1 MGSVINGD
9 LQSLG
14 QMLRA
19 AREAQALSLQE
30 VEAQTRIR
38 AKFLQALEEG
48 DLSVLPSV
56 IHAKGFLRNYA
67 QFLHLDV
74 NEVIAR
80 FAAATGSAISP
91 PTSLAAPPADLPPAS
106 PTSEAQTDEGE
117 RPPAPPLLPHTRS
130 KPRAVYVA
138 PERRSGPALP
148 MALARAR
155 QEIAQPTRPQ
165 QPPSLPVRVLRSGF
179 FAAGVLLIGFVA
191 VVWWAVAS
199 LSAISGEEL
208 VPPEQESAVLA
219 QLVGSATI
227 APSPTFRPTSTPEP
241 GSGLGIMNRVLV
253 SIEVQQPTW
262 VRVVVD
268 GDTVFEG
275 QAKPGTILRYEGRE
289 EIFIRTGNGAGL
301 VVTYNGQVL
310 GPLGGRGEVV
320 ERFFTLSGQITPT
333 PTPTVTPT
341 NTSVPTPTPS
351 LTPTP

>member
-1 MGSVINGD
+1 MDDD

-48 DLSVLPSV
+48 DLSVLPS
-56 IHAKGFLRNYA
+56 ITHAKGFLRNYA

-74 NEVIAR
+74 NEIVAR
-80 FAAATGSAISP
+80 FAAATGGSVVA
-91 PTSLAAPPADLPPAS
+91 PTAPAVPSTVP
-106 PTSEAQTDEGE
+106 
-117 RPPAPPLLPHTRS
+117 PPAPDHEVQANEAERPVVPARPFR
-130 KPRAVYVA
+130 PRAVYIA

-148 MALARAR
+148 LALAH
-155 QEIAQPTRPQ
+155 AQQMAVQPAPTRQ
-165 QPPSLPVRVLRSGF
+165 SSSLLVRILRSGY
-179 FAAGVLLIGFVA
+179 FAAAVLLVGLVA

-199 LSAISGEEL
+199 LSGISGDEL
-208 VPPEQESAVLA
+208 LPPEQESAVLA
-219 QLVGSATI
+219 QLAGSATV
-227 APSPTFRPTSTPEP
+227 APSPTFPPTSTPKAD
-241 GSGLGIMNRVLV
+241 SGLGVMDRVLL

-262 VRVVVD
+262 TRIVVD
-268 GDTVFEG
+268 GETVFEG
-275 QAKPGTILRYEGRE
+275 QSRPGTILRYEGRE
-289 EIFIRTGNGAGL
+289 EVFIRTGNGAGL
-301 VVTYNGQVL
+301 IVTYNGQEL

-320 ERFFTLSGQITPT
+320 ERFFTLSGPITPT

>member
-1 MGSVINGD
+1 MSSVINGD

-56 IHAKGFLRNYA
+56 THAKGFLRNYA

-74 NEVIAR
+74 GEVIAR
-80 FAAATGSAISP
+80 FAAATGSAIAP
-91 PTSLAAPPADLPPAS
+91 PTNPAALSTDLPPTLPAGEAS
-106 PTSEAQTDEGE
+106 ADGDE
-117 RPPAPPLLPHTRS
+117 RPPALPLPLRLR
-130 KPRAVYVA
+130 KPRVVYVA
-138 PERRSGPALP
+138 PEQRSGPALP
-148 MALARAR
+148 MALARA
-155 QEIAQPTRPQ
+155 QQAAAQPVRPQ
-165 QPPSLPVRVLRSGF
+165 QPSSLPVRILRSGF
-179 FAAGVLLIGFVA
+179 FAAAVLLIGFVA

-199 LSAISGEEL
+199 LSTISGEEL
-208 VPPEQESAVLA
+208 VPPERESAVLA
-219 QLVGSATI
+219 QLAGDATI
-227 APSPTFRPTSTPEP
+227 VPSPTFRPTSTPEP
-241 GSGLGIMNRVLV
+241 GGGLGIMNRVLISV
-253 SIEVQQPTW
+253 EVRQPAWT
-262 VRVVVD
+262 RIVVD

-275 QAKPGTILRYEGRE
+275 QAKPGTVLHYEGRE
-289 EIFIRTGNGAGL
+289 EVFIRTGNGAGL
-301 VVTYNGQVL
+301 LVTYNGQDL

-320 ERFFTLSGQITPT
+320 ERFFTLSGPVTPT

-351 LTPTP
+351 LTPTPR